1 MLRRGAM
8 CTELSGSI
16 ARSGGKLE
24 HGVRVVRSGR
34 MASQPAD
41 LAGVAPSEC
50 GESARVKA
58 RPQVMG
64 QAFLDS
70 ALSELMPE
78 THAAPVRLEDS
89 SDDALVER
97 HTVQTRHLE
106 QRIAL
111 ATRTENRRGSD
122 DRLGLVGQPCQTR
135 KDSVP
140 HGGKNI
146 FSSAGQDLRHE
157 KGVSRGRAMKRNWV
171 DARSGRES
179 LDRADG

>member
-1 MLRRGAM
+1 MLRRGSM
-8 CTELSGSI
+8 CTELSGPV
-16 ARSGGKLE
+16 ARRRGKLE
-24 HGVRVVRSGR
+24 HGVGVVRSGR
-34 MASQPAD
+34 MTSQAAGI
-41 LAGVAPSEC
+41 AGVAPSER
-50 GESARVKA
+50 GESARVEA
-58 RPQVMG
+58 RPQLVG
-64 QAFLDS
+64 QAFFDS
-70 ALSELMPE
+70 ALSELVPE
-78 THAAPVRLEDS
+78 THAYPVAFEDCS
-89 SDDALVER
+89 GDALVER
-97 HTVQTRHLE
+97 RSAHARDLE

-140 HGGKNI
+140 HSGKNI

-157 KGVSRGRAMKRNWV
+157 KGVSRGRAVKRNWV